1 MTPTSRST
9 TEDSNPVMKAVYTSL
24 HSPTPRTFHHPVS
37 SLLRVATSSGE
48 ETTWTKT
55 AHLAELKGVVTEMQG
70 EINLFLTE
78 RMEEDKKALVVL
90 GSTQDAE
97 QEAKEEANYGEE
109 AIEDDA

>member
-1 MTPTSRST
+1 M
-9 TEDSNPVMKAVYTSL
+9 VKAVYTSL

-37 SLLRVATSSGE
+37 SLLRATTSSGE
-48 ETTWTKT
+48 ETTGTKT
-55 AHLAELKGVVTEMQG
+55 AYLAELKGVVTEMQG

-78 RMEEDKKALVVL
+78 RMEEDKKALAVL
-90 GSTQDAE
+90 GSAE